1 MAIGHEQAAQ
11 VFLVELAAR
20 CSELSDSTDWRSFR
34 RLAASVGVD
43 FRVDEHDIDVGVHSQ
58 DVVQTAVADI
68 ISPAVAAIHPD
79 GLLDDVFF
87 MSQDFFLQVCSPAGE
102 MSSHQFFDVCPA
114 DAFCDFAF
122 VSDADGIDP
131 GFDGVVEGT
140 VSQAQEFF
148 RFNADSIAPLYLP
161 QRRKIF
167 LLFRIFPIDFILTLV
182 YNKSIK
188 KGGDKVKK
196 KKKKPTKSR
205 VDVRTIVIT
214 AIVDFLVGLALLII
228 DKLT

>member
-1 MAIGHEQAAQ
+1 MLYRGGG
-11 VFLVELAAR
+11 
-20 CSELSDSTDWRSFR
+20 FR
-34 RLAASVGVD
+34 RSV
-43 FRVDEHDIDVGVHSQ
+43 FR
-58 DVVQTAVADI
+58 A
-68 ISPAVAAIHPD
+68 
-79 GLLDDVFF
+79 
-87 MSQDFFLQVCSPAGE
+87 
-102 MSSHQFFDVCPA
+102 
-114 DAFCDFAF
+114 
-122 VSDADGIDP
+122 
-131 GFDGVVEGT
+131 T
-140 VSQAQEFF
+140 VSTATAQ
-148 RFNADSIAPLYLP
+148 N
-161 QRRKIF
+161 F